1 MISFSNSQ
9 AKVEHTGCRCSLYR
23 SMGLI
28 LLILICLSPTAF
40 AQGRSSSIDLETMLT
55 GIENRYSG
63 RDFTATFFQRSR
75 LAAIDITETA
85 QGKAF
90 FSHPGKMRWEYLEP
104 EKHEI
109 ITNGTTLWIFRP
121 EDNQVVQGEARTFF
135 KAGAGGAF
143 LSDIRLVRADYTITL
158 ERNDNGFAELLLIP
172 KQKNPEISSIRIRI
186 FQDTFMIDRVETT
199 NVYGDTTTLEF
210 MDIEFRK
217 LDPSLFD
224 FVVPKGTDL
233 LFMNG

>member
-1 MISFSNSQ
+1 MKSFSNNQTRVQGPEATSNRHCCT
-9 AKVEHTGCRCSLYR
+9 V
-23 SMGLI
+23 LI
-28 LLILICLSPTAF
+28 LLIFLLLSPSAF
-40 AQGRSSSIDLETMLT
+40 AQGNAIGLETMLT

-90 FSHPGKMRWEYLEP
+90 FSHPGKMRWEYQEP
-104 EKHEI
+104 ERHEI

-121 EDNQVVQGEARTFF
+121 EDKQVVQGEARTFF

-143 LSDIRLVRADYTITL
+143 LSDIRLVREDYAITL
-158 ERNDNGFAELLLIP
+158 ERNDNGVAVLLLVP
-172 KQKNPEISSIRIRI
+172 KKKNPEISSIKIRI
-186 FQDTFMIDRVETT
+186 FQNTFKIDRVETT

-217 LDPSLFD
+217 LPPSLFD
-224 FVVPKGTDL
+224 FVVPKDTDL
-233 LFMNG
+233 LFMNE

>member
-1 MISFSNSQ
+1 
-9 AKVEHTGCRCSLYR
+9 
-23 SMGLI
+23 MGLI
-28 LLILICLSPTAF
+28 LLVLLLLCPGAF
-40 AQGRSSSIDLETMLT
+40 AQGNAIDLETMLT

-85 QGKAF
+85 KGKAF
-90 FSHPGKMRWEYLEP
+90 FSHPGKMRWEYQEP
-104 EKHEI
+104 ETHEI
-109 ITNGTTLWIFRP
+109 ITNGKTLWIFRP
-121 EDNQVVQGEARTFF
+121 EDNQVVQGDARTFF

-143 LSDIRLVRADYTITL
+143 LSDIRLVREDFTITL

-172 KQKNPEISSIRIRI
+172 KQKNPEISSIKIRI
-186 FQDTFMIDRVETT
+186 FQDSFNIDRVETT

-217 LDPSLFD
+217 LPPSLFD
-224 FVVPKGTDL
+224 FIVPKGTDL

>member
-1 MISFSNSQ
+1 
-9 AKVEHTGCRCSLYR
+9 
-23 SMGLI
+23 MGLI
-28 LLILICLSPTAF
+28 LLILICLSPNAF
-40 AQGRSSSIDLETMLT
+40 AQGTSSSIDLETMLT
-55 GIENRYSG
+55 GIEDRYSG
-63 RDFTATFFQRSR
+63 RDFTATFSQRSR

-143 LSDIRLVRADYTITL
+143 LSDIRLIRTAYTITL

-217 LDPSLFD
+217 LDPSLFE

>member
-1 MISFSNSQ
+1 
-9 AKVEHTGCRCSLYR
+9 
-23 SMGLI
+23 MGLI
-28 LLILICLSPTAF
+28 LLTLLLLCPGAF
-40 AQGRSSSIDLETMLT
+40 AQENSIDLETMLT
-55 GIENRYSG
+55 GIENRYSD
-63 RDFTATFFQRSR
+63 RDFSATFFQRSR

-143 LSDIRLVRADYTITL
+143 LSDIRLVRAAYTITL

-199 NVYGDTTTLEF
+199 NIYGDTTTLEF

>member
-1 MISFSNSQ
+1 MKNFSNSQ
-9 AKVEHTGCRCSLYR
+9 TSVEGPGAVPSRHGF
-23 SMGLI
+23 MGLI
-28 LLILICLSPTAF
+28 LLALLLLPPSAF
-40 AQGRSSSIDLETMLT
+40 AQGNSINLETMLT
-55 GIENRYSG
+55 GIEKRYSG

-85 QGKAF
+85 NGKAF
-90 FSHPGKMRWEYLEP
+90 FSHPGKMRWEYQEP

-109 ITNGTTLWIFRP
+109 ITNGKTLWIFRP
-121 EDNQVVQGEARTFF
+121 EDKQVVQGEARTFF

-143 LSDIRLVRADYTITL
+143 LSDIRLVREDYTITL
-158 ERNDNGFAELLLIP
+158 ERNDNGFAELFLVP
-172 KQKNPEISSIRIRI
+172 KKKNPEISSIKMRI
-186 FQDTFMIDRVETT
+186 FQDTFKIDRVETT